1 MKRVLLVALALFA
14 LSIAGRGLVDAQSA
28 IEVTN
33 NSGQIDF
40 PSGISFTL
48 SATAPSAVTDV
59 RFNYRVAPDGVR
71 ASAVPQCTSGAAF
84 TCTYRLVSSP
94 SNLLIPQAEV
104 TYSWTIELG
113 ATTEDTPGQKV
124 VYQDTRFQW
133 KTLTEGNMAI
143 WYYSGSEDDAR
154 AVLHAGYDSEQM
166 SSALLQTTVD
176 YPVKLIYYATAE
188 EMQPAIQSNNDEGVV
203 TLGEVVYSDTA
214 MISADAAPE
223 EIARHEVAH
232 IVQRAAMKGPY
243 RAPDWA
249 IEGMAVYAQSRPLGG
264 QRDAIESAIRSGQ
277 VLSVRSMS
285 SASSG
290 ALSEN
295 VFLFYGEAWS
305 LVKFLIETYG
315 EQKFADYFRAIDAGA
330 GDASS
335 LQQVYGFNQDG
346 LENAWRASVGLPPRT
361 AATPEDSVAATTPD
375 DNATSS
381 SNADSS
387 DTNIVLIVGIIVVTA
402 MIAGSLLGLGV
413 YLARRVN

>member
-14 LSIAGRGLVDAQSA
+14 LSIAGRSLVDAQSA

-40 PSGISFTL
+40 PSGISFAL
-48 SATAPSAVTDV
+48 SATAPAAATDV

-71 ASAVPQCTSGAAF
+71 ASAVAQCTPGAAF

-104 TYSWTIELG
+104 TYSWTIETG
-113 ATTEDTPGQKV
+113 GTAQGTPDQKV
-124 VYQDTRFQW
+124 VYEDTRFQW
-133 KTLTEGNMAI
+133 KTLTEGNVTL
-143 WYYSGSEDDAR
+143 WYYSGSEDGAR
-154 AVLHAGYDSEQM
+154 AVLHAGYDSEQK

-176 YPVKLIYYATAE
+176 YPVKLIYYATAA
-188 EMQPAIQSNNDEGVV
+188 EMQPAIQSNNDTGVV

-249 IEGMAVYAQSRPLGG
+249 IEGMAVYQQSRPLSG

-290 ALSEN
+290 ALSGN
-295 VFLFYGEAWS
+295 VFLFYGESWS
-305 LVKFLIETYG
+305 LVKFLIDTYG
-315 EQKFADYFRAIDAGA
+315 EQKFGDFFRAIDAGA
-330 GDASS
+330 GDTGS

-381 SNADSS
+381 SNVDSS

-402 MIAGSLLGLGV
+402 VIAGSLLGLGV
-413 YLARRVN
+413 YLARRLN